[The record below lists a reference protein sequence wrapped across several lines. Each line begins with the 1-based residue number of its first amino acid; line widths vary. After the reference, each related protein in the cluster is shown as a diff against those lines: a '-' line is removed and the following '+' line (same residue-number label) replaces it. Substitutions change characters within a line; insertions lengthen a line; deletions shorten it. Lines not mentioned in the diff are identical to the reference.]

1 MKDCPHLRT
10 LSTIKVLL
18 LSTHFI
24 FQVSDKFQSIADMI
38 AGKPYEQH
46 VVSRYYAIENSS
58 NDQVDAEV
66 IHVLL
71 CMKMAGYD
79 FKTPPL
85 VNAWFCLVLVLNT
98 DRLFNHTVLSAVEF
112 WSLPL
117 VENQNIILWKNC
129 MYWLNVYRP
138 GMISVLFYMFD
149 LYNVWEQRETLHWHF
164 FTIRAYNLRNNLP
177 QSLISFEP

>member
-1 MKDCPHLRT
+1 MKACPHLRT

-71 CMKMAGYD
+71 CRNMAGDD
-79 FKTPPL
+79 FKI
-85 VNAWFCLVLVLNT
+85 
-98 DRLFNHTVLSAVEF
+98 
-112 WSLPL
+112 LPGSCS
-117 VENQNIILWKNC
+117 K
-129 MYWLNVYRP
+129 
-138 GMISVLFYMFD
+138 
-149 LYNVWEQRETLHWHF
+149 
-164 FTIRAYNLRNNLP
+164 
-177 QSLISFEP
+177 